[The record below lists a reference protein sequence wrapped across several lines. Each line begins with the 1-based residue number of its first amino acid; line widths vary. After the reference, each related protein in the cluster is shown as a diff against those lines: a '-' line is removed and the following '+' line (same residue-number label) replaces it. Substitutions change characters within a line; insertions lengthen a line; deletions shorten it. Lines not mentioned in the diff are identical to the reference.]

1 MEQLFVIRSFL
12 KTSYGLCLPFITETE
27 SAGLGNNEYYRVFID
42 ERYLIG
48 EDKYSSM
55 QRLFS
60 VIEKAKKSKEER
72 KSRIVELMG

>member
-1 MEQLFVIRSFL
+1 MLYVPFKKHHMAYAFL
-12 KTSYGLCLPFITETE
+12 FITETE

-55 QRLFS
+55 QRLFFGY
-60 VIEKAKKSKEER
+60 R
-72 KSRIVELMG
+72 KS